1 MGKHREVEDKY
12 DADPELVLPL
22 LAEVTGVAAV
32 GAPEEHDLEATYF
45 DTADLRLVAA
55 GITLRRRTGGT
66 DDGWHLKLPGK
77 GARTEIQE
85 PLGSDAVPDRLRAVV
100 RALVRDADLSPV
112 AVLRTRRTT
121 RNLLAEDD
129 TVLAE
134 LADDVV
140 CSHLPR
146 AEGREQEWRELEV
159 ELVSGDQELLKA
171 AGTHLVHA
179 GARRSRSGSKLT
191 RALGDHVPGARTI
204 APERTDDDAAV
215 LVLAR
220 LSTQVEVVVNNDPL
234 VRENLPESVHDMRVA
249 TRRLRS
255 ALATYRPFLDRMVSD
270 PLRAELKWLGDA
282 LGDVRDAEVQEAALV
297 TLLDEVGRADGPE
310 ELARAATLDRMRVRT
325 EFSERYQAA
334 HARCLEAMTSDRY
347 FALLDAMER
356 LVARPTWT
364 PKAHQPIDDVVLRRV
379 RHEWKRVMKRVP
391 DADTDTGLHEV
402 RKALKRFRYAVEPL
416 RDLYGKDAK
425 KLVRELKS
433 IQDVLGAHH
442 DSITLRGELV
452 ALAEAAAERGEAS
465 LVLGIAYAHEVEEAR
480 RLAAEFEVRWP
491 AVAKKSRRRWLG

>member
-12 DADPELVLPL
+12 DADTDLVLPGL
-22 LAEVTGVAAV
+22 DEVAGVATV
-32 GAPEEHDLEATYF
+32 GAPQEHDLEATYV
-45 DTADLRLVAA
+45 DTPDLRLVAA

-85 PLGSDAVPDRLRAVV
+85 PLESDEVPDRLRAIV
-100 RALVRDADLSPV
+100 RALVRDEALTPV

-121 RNLLAEDD
+121 QDLLAEDD

-134 LADDVV
+134 LADDLVR
-140 CSHLPR
+140 SHLPR

-159 ELVSGDQELLKA
+159 ELVAGDQELLRA
-171 AGTHLVHA
+171 VDTHLVHA
-179 GARRSRSGSKLT
+179 GAKKSRSGSKLA
-191 RALGDHVPGARTI
+191 RALGDHAPRARAI
-204 APERTDDDAAV
+204 APERTDDAAV

-220 LSTQVEVVVNNDPL
+220 LSAQVEVVVNSDPL
-234 VRENLPESVHDMRVA
+234 VRADLPESVHQMRVA

-270 PLRAELKWLGDA
+270 PVRDELKWLGDA
-282 LGDVRDAEVQEAALV
+282 LGEVRDAEVQEAALV
-297 TLLDEVGRADGPE
+297 TLLDEVGQADGPE

-325 EFSERYQAA
+325 EFSQRYQTA
-334 HARCLEAMTSDRY
+334 HARCLEAMTSERY
-347 FALLDAMER
+347 FTLLDTLER
-356 LVARPTWT
+356 LVARPPWT
-364 PKAHQPIDDVVLRRV
+364 AKAHQPIADVVLRRV
-379 RHEWKRVMKRVP
+379 RHEWERVMKRVP
-391 DADTDTGLHEV
+391 AADTDTGLHEV

-433 IQDVLGAHH
+433 VQDVLGAHH

-452 ALAEAAAERGEAS
+452 ALAEAAAERGEPS

-491 AVAKKSRRRWLG
+491 EVARKSHRRWLG